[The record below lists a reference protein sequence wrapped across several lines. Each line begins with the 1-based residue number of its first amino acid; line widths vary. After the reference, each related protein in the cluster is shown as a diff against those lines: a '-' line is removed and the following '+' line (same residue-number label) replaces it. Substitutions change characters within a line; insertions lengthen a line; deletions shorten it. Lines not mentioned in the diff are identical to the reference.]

1 MSGGGFR
8 VSISSGMREVIQ
20 NIKEVTGDH
29 TEEEI
34 YAMLKDCAMDPN
46 ETVQKLLMQD
56 PFHEVRRKR
65 DKRKEH
71 LSNRDSAEPRWR
83 PGMQGQGSR
92 GGRVNYSSR
101 HTSHD
106 TGGGRNSAPAKEN
119 GISQISEKGIAQPT
133 SQEMKN
139 KETTAIPSSITVM
152 ADGPAVTTTGNTSV
166 VHTSHSTVASDVI
179 HADLSA
185 STDANKLGN
194 SPSPFIDA
202 NKNPSIA
209 FGTGDTCGQ
218 PTPGSSNCSASV
230 TPASSSGGYFS
241 ASDPVLVP
249 SHDSRISHAVGT
261 IKREVGSQRTP
272 VENNEITH
280 AESRSVAVAA
290 SETGSSF
297 LQGKMPGKSPGVG
310 KNQLVESSQPS
321 PSLTHAGSSVN
332 RPSSNYN
339 TRLQQVIGPQKV
351 GPGMEWKPKSTN
363 PNLVQS
369 SGAAVTSE
377 IPSVSAESGTQTQPV
392 SGDLDSEEANP
403 KPQKKLEG
411 LHSRARRH
419 VIIPNH
425 IHVPEAERTGLNFGS
440 FTTGFGV
447 SLIDAYDPESDK
459 TSTPQSETSQGIE
472 ETVEEHSSSNQ
483 NVLATAE
490 EGDYPDH
497 PESPPHVSENIS
509 SGEGDISSSSAPEYD
524 SKQEIAL
531 PPGGHQ
537 YSTVH
542 TSPNY
547 SFGFVP
553 PILGSQ
559 LAPFESSE
567 SQARDVTRLPS
578 FVVQPQFDPATYYA
592 QFYRSG
598 SDSDGRIS
606 PFQSPGV
613 VPKYNGNVA
622 VLSPQTSQSPQ
633 EAGNSL
639 VLSTAGATPL
649 VTQSA
654 GVMQSSIA
662 VTQQPVPVFRQP
674 GVHIPH
680 YPPNYIPY
688 GHYFSPFYVP
698 PPAIHQF
705 LANGA
710 FPHQPQAGGVYP
722 APPNAAAAGVKY
734 SLPQYKPG
742 TNTGNSAHMG
752 MPGGYGPYGSSPAG
766 YNPSSAAAAG
776 NSTAN
781 EEIAASQ
788 FKENSVYITGQ
799 QSEGSAVWIAAPGRD
814 ISGLPASSFY
824 NLPPQSQ
831 HVAFT
836 PTQGGHGPIAGI
848 YHPAQAV
855 TATVH
860 PLLQQS
866 QTMAGAVD
874 MVGPTGSVYQQPQHA
889 QINWPNNY

>member
-1 MSGGGFR
+1 
-8 VSISSGMREVIQ
+8 
-20 NIKEVTGDH
+20 
-29 TEEEI
+29 
-34 YAMLKDCAMDPN
+34 MLKDCAMDPN

-139 KETTAIPSSITVM
+139 KETTAIASSITVM
-152 ADGPAVTTTGNTSV
+152 ADGPAVTTTRNTSV

-194 SPSPFIDA
+194 SPSPSIDA

-209 FGTGDTCGQ
+209 FGTGDTCGR

-280 AESRSVAVAA
+280 AESRSAAVAA

-310 KNQLVESSQPS
+310 KNHLVESSQPS

-377 IPSVSAESGTQTQPV
+377 IPSVSAESVTQTQPV

-578 FVVQPQFDPATYYA
+578 FVVQPQFDPASYYA

-633 EAGNSL
+633 EGGNSL

>member
-8 VSISSGMREVIQ
+8 VSISSSMREVIQ

-101 HTSHD
+101 HTSH
-106 TGGGRNSAPAKEN
+106 GGGRNSAPAKEN

-139 KETTAIPSSITVM
+139 KETTAIASSITVM

-194 SPSPFIDA
+194 SPSPSIDA

-280 AESRSVAVAA
+280 AESRSAAVAA

-310 KNQLVESSQPS
+310 KNHLVESSQPS

-377 IPSVSAESGTQTQPV
+377 IPSVSAESVTQTQPV

-578 FVVQPQFDPATYYA
+578 FVVQPQFDPASYYA

-633 EAGNSL
+633 EGGNSL

>member
-1 MSGGGFR
+1 
-8 VSISSGMREVIQ
+8 
-20 NIKEVTGDH
+20 
-29 TEEEI
+29 
-34 YAMLKDCAMDPN
+34 MLKDCAMDPN

-139 KETTAIPSSITVM
+139 KETTAIASSITVM

-194 SPSPFIDA
+194 SPSPSIDA

-209 FGTGDTCGQ
+209 FGTGDTCGR

-280 AESRSVAVAA
+280 AESRSAAVAA

-310 KNQLVESSQPS
+310 KNHLVESSQPS

-377 IPSVSAESGTQTQPV
+377 IPSVSAESVTQTQPV

-578 FVVQPQFDPATYYA
+578 FVVQPQFDPASYYA

-633 EAGNSL
+633 EGGNSL

>member
-8 VSISSGMREVIQ
+8 VSISSSMREVIQ

-139 KETTAIPSSITVM
+139 KETTAIASSITVM
-152 ADGPAVTTTGNTSV
+152 ADGPAVTTTRNTSV

-194 SPSPFIDA
+194 SPSPSIDA

-209 FGTGDTCGQ
+209 FGTGDTCGR

-280 AESRSVAVAA
+280 AESRSAAVAA

-310 KNQLVESSQPS
+310 KNHLVESSQPS

-377 IPSVSAESGTQTQPV
+377 IPSVSAESVTQTQPV

-578 FVVQPQFDPATYYA
+578 FVVQPQFDPASYYA

-633 EAGNSL
+633 EGGNSL

>member
-8 VSISSGMREVIQ
+8 VSISSSMREVIQ

-139 KETTAIPSSITVM
+139 KETTAIASSITVM

-194 SPSPFIDA
+194 SPSPSIDA

-209 FGTGDTCGQ
+209 FGTGDTCGR

-280 AESRSVAVAA
+280 AESRSAAVAA

-310 KNQLVESSQPS
+310 KNHLVESSQPS

-377 IPSVSAESGTQTQPV
+377 IPSVSAESVTQTQPV

-578 FVVQPQFDPATYYA
+578 FVVQPQFDPASYYA

-633 EAGNSL
+633 EGGNSL